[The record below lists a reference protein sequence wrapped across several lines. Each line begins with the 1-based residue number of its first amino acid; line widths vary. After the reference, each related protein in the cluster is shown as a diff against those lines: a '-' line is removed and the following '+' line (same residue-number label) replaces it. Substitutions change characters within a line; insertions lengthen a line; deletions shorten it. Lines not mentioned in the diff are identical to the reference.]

1 MWNYNHLMKKLLRRL
16 LGLERERFSFLGRDF
31 VSAST
36 ADEIVTFACKNWE
49 RRDRLLREQLAD
61 VTSQYRGAK
70 ILLCVAEARLEMA
83 NLELRTA
90 LILLSDN
97 I

>member
-1 MWNYNHLMKKLLRRL
+1 MKKLLRRL
-16 LGLERERFSFLGRDF
+16 LGLERERFSFLGREF
-31 VSAST
+31 VSIGAVYGM
-36 ADEIVTFACKNWE
+36 VTLACKNWE
-49 RRDRLLREQLAD
+49 RRDRLLQEQLAD

-70 ILLCVAEARLEMA
+70 ILLYVAEERLEMA

-90 LILLSDN
+90 LILLLEK